1 MRSLNQINL
10 IGNLGGDPELRYTS
24 KGVAVCEFSIATN
37 TAWKVDGETKEQVE
51 WHKVIAWRKL
61 GEIASSYL
69 KKGSKVF
76 VSGKMQ
82 YRTYQDKNDQRRDV
96 AEVVADELIFLDPKD
111 QSQDLAGMEAAHDGE
126 REV

>member
-10 IGNLGGDPELRYTS
+10 IGNLGGDPEIRYTS
-24 KGVAVCEFSIATN
+24 KGVAVCEFSVATN

-51 WHKVIAWRKL
+51 WHKVIVWRKL
-61 GEIASSYL
+61 GEIASTYL

-96 AEVVADELIFLDPKD
+96 AEVVADELIFLDPKNPNE
-111 QSQDLAGMEAAHDGE
+111 DLAEMEAPGQE
-126 REV
+126 